1 MAVRS
6 AIRTARFLGENDL
19 AADWLK
25 FHDDYEQ
32 KVLKA
37 VRESAHADGYVPT
50 GLYDFII
57 GQKAR
62 RGFNDGD
69 CDQDWENEMLLW
81 PTELVAPGDPLVVG
95 TLKRLRE
102 TKYREGVMCYRNFI
116 HQYITSRAANQ
127 FLFNGQPKEALLD
140 TYHSLL
146 HGGAAAESF
155 EFNMPIWSTRDV
167 NHCPPP
173 HAWGCSIEDNEVYDI
188 DSRHLFSGC
197 EQAGI
202 KLHGPI
208 DVVIRNNHLRRIR
221 GTAGIWLDWMAQGTQ
236 VTGNLFHDNT
246 SEMGDLYAEA
256 NHGPILVSNN
266 LLLSPSAMASNSRGF
281 AGIHN
286 LILGRLQVF
295 HDGRNTPYM
304 KSHST
309 DIAGFH
315 LCPAGDYRWF
325 NNVFAGQANLGACN
339 ISTSEFPS
347 VAAGNVY
354 AGGSVPSAF
363 DKDALQVPAF
373 NPGIKLVQK
382 TDGWYLT
389 LAQDSGWKDAVKRK
403 IVTTQSLGLAAIPKM
418 AYENADGSP
427 LAVDTDYFGKKRD
440 ERNPFPGPFETV
452 KDGKQE
458 IKVWPK

>member
-1 MAVRS
+1 MFKSPGVAVGNTTIYAQFPGGVDPNKAPVEINKRQTVFYPS
-6 AIRTARFLGENDL
+6 RNFINYITVRGLTLENAATNWAPPTSEQTGVIGTNWSKGWIIENNIVRHSKCSGIALG
-19 AADWLK
+19 K
-25 FHDDYEQ
+25 Y
-32 KVLKA
+32 
-37 VRESAHADGYVPT
+37 G
-50 GLYDFII
+50 
-57 GQKAR
+57 
-62 RGFNDGD
+62 DGD
-69 CDQDWENEMLLW
+69 DNTFD
-81 PTELVAPGDPLVVG
+81 THYDGKPGDPNPYMRYVHESLRNGWNKATVG
-95 TLKRLRE
+95 SHWVRGNTIYQCE
-102 TKYREGVMCYRNFI
+102 QAGIVGCMGCAF
-116 HQYITSRAANQ
+116 
-127 FLFNGQPKEALLD
+127 
-140 TYHSLL
+140 
-146 HGGAAAESF
+146 
-155 EFNMPIWSTRDV
+155 ST
-167 NHCPPP
+167 
-173 HAWGCSIEDNEVYDI
+173 IEDNDVHDI

-208 DVVIRNNHLRRIR
+208 DVVIRNNHLYRIR

-236 VTGNLFHDNT
+236 VTGNLFHDNA

-309 DIAGFH
+309 DTAGFH

-347 VAAGNVY
+347 VATGNVY
-354 AGGSVPSAF
+354 AGGSAPSAF

-373 NPGIKLVQK
+373 DPGIKLVQK

-389 LAQDSGWKDAVKRK
+389 LAQDKGWKDAVKRK